1 MTLHGAALCWPAH
14 RPGLH
19 ACRML
24 PAHSR
29 TCAEK
34 PAVLCCSVLPCSANM
49 TSKTVQNT
57 TWELP
62 LSMPCDI
69 VGKDSTRTNIMET
82 CLHTLALLYN
92 PARLPAKP
100 CCHCAA
106 PQVT

>member
-1 MTLHGAALCWPAH
+1 
-14 RPGLH
+14 
-19 ACRML
+19 
-24 PAHSR
+24 
-29 TCAEK
+29 
-34 PAVLCCSVLPCSANM
+34 M